1 MKGVLPYIYVYYDW
15 NINKFVVFSIPGNDE
30 CYEYTQNEELEH
42 IRHYSVW
49 GNIVLTD
56 KSVVNC
62 LSDLCNIINRYK
74 ASNRLYINKKD
85 IMLYYMI
92 LEGEELIEVY
102 NDTLDKFYGNVML

>member
-1 MKGVLPYIYVYYDW
+1 MYQLPYIYVYYDW

-30 CYEYTQNEELEH
+30 CYEYTSYELKQ
-42 IRHYSVW
+42 IRQSNVW

-56 KSVVNC
+56 KSVMNC
-62 LSDLCNIINRYK
+62 LSDLYNIINRYK
-74 ASNRLYINKKD
+74 AINRLYINKKD

-102 NDTLDKFYGNVML
+102 NDTLDKFYGNLI